1 MTQRL
6 ARWQWAWLLL
16 AAASL
21 PPVAYLAY
29 QALQETERFMHVQLI
44 QHYSLWETDP
54 RYAGTPQ
61 SWTRFAAML
70 LSTGQLMRRVREK
83 HGALADQI
91 EQDFQLDAVIAR
103 SKIIAVHLAAWGAPL
118 ALLYA
123 AGWFIQRR
131 KRRNS

>member
-6 ARWQWAWLLL
+6 AWWQWAWLLL

-21 PPVAYLAY
+21 PPATYWAY
-29 QALQETERFMHVQLI
+29 QALQETDRSMHVQLI
-44 QHYSLWETDP
+44 QRYSLWETDP
-54 RYAGTPQ
+54 RYAGTPE

-70 LSTGQLMRRVREK
+70 LSTRQLMRRVREK

-91 EQDFQLDAVIAR
+91 EQDFQLDAVIAQ
-103 SKIIAVHLAAWGAPL
+103 SKVVAAHLAAWGAPL
-118 ALLYA
+118 ALFYA
-123 AGWFIQRR
+123 VGWFMERR